1 MSLGFLL
8 QGHCSFIGNAVWN
21 IILGNSVFIFSFSF
35 WHLMCVPAGSIATI
49 NAQLD
54 FENQIKKSFSDV
66 ILSK

>member
-1 MSLGFLL
+1 
-8 QGHCSFIGNAVWN
+8 
-21 IILGNSVFIFSFSF
+21 
-35 WHLMCVPAGSIATI
+35 MCVPAGSIATI